1 MIDEKKLETMLG
13 DDHREELEN
22 NDNFRGGYERGY
34 TKKGHNKKSCGHD
47 CDCHEDEC
55 ELPVEPCCD
64 YEWIC
69 EDTNELPEDVRR
81 PIKKSLGDIVE
92 SIAIQENGLANILEA
107 EGKKI
112 CKAICVAKCVDDLIK
127 VNKSVRNTIKQ
138 VNSVQIVLLDKLQE
152 VTEICD
158 GCECE

>member
-1 MIDEKKLETMLG
+1 MIDEKNLG
-13 DDHREELEN
+13 NAIGDEYRDEYEGNEDFRE
-22 NDNFRGGYERGY
+22 GYERGY
-34 TKKGHNKKSCGHD
+34 SKRGRNKTSCDHE
-47 CDCHEDEC
+47 CECHEEEC
-55 ELPVEPCCD
+55 ETPVKTCCND
-64 YEWIC
+64 EWVC
-69 EDTNELPEDVRR
+69 EDTNHLPDIRR
-81 PIKKSLGDIVE
+81 PIKKGLADIVE
-92 SIAIQENGLANILEA
+92 SIAIQENGLANILDG

-112 CKAICVAKCVDDLIK
+112 CKAICVADCIDDLIK